1 MLFYKDII
9 SFLYNIDKLKLLSVL
24 SLTIISAICETITI
38 LLLFPVL
45 MLLLSS
51 NEDAVDKVFEYFP
64 GFELL
69 NDPYF
74 IIYLLIF
81 FLIFSYLLRLFY
93 LIYST
98 KISFKYGRE
107 VNKNILYGIMNSFE
121 VNYQNYTNLVNLLTR
136 RNDSLI
142 YEIIFPVF
150 TLLYS
155 IMQFIFIIVALF
167 FVIDPIY
174 ILLSTSIG
182 LIYFVI
188 SLLMKKGI
196 TIRSKEISSLSDGIN
211 ERLTETTR
219 ALDQIRIFQASRV
232 FISQILYLEKKYRN
246 KQSFNQI
253 MIHSPKL
260 ILELLGVILLLL
272 ASLLT
277 STSDTVPQLGVLAFA
292 FFRLLPMFQ
301 AIFNASS
308 NIRIGQASLSVVKKF
323 LNTSKNNGKYIRN
336 IRSIV
341 FDKIS
346 LSFGENIICKDLD
359 FIIKTNEITC
369 ISGASGAGKS
379 SILGLIT
386 GLIVPNSGS
395 IIINEIVSKVH
406 SDFPVNVSVCPQEP
420 LLLSGSIEENITLGK
435 SVKNF
440 SVDEAL
446 DLAGLS
452 QANSFTKSSF
462 VEFGGANFSGGQKQR
477 IGLARAIY
485 HLQDILILDEPTSAL
500 DEINADKIMTNL
512 IKINK
517 EKIIIIATHDSTIKA
532 KCDKLMELKK

>member
-1 MLFYKDII
+1 MV
-9 SFLYNIDKLKLLSVL
+9 NIYV
-24 SLTIISAICETITI
+24 
-38 LLLFPVL
+38 
-45 MLLLSS
+45 
-51 NEDAVDKVFEYFP
+51 
-64 GFELL
+64 
-69 NDPYF
+69 
-74 IIYLLIF
+74 
-81 FLIFSYLLRLFY
+81 
-93 LIYST
+93 
-98 KISFKYGRE
+98 
-107 VNKNILYGIMNSFE
+107 
-121 VNYQNYTNLVNLLTR
+121 
-136 RNDSLI
+136 
-142 YEIIFPVF
+142 
-150 TLLYS
+150 
-155 IMQFIFIIVALF
+155 
-167 FVIDPIY
+167 
-174 ILLSTSIG
+174 
-182 LIYFVI
+182 
-188 SLLMKKGI
+188 
-196 TIRSKEISSLSDGIN
+196 
-211 ERLTETTR
+211 
-219 ALDQIRIFQASRV
+219 
-232 FISQILYLEKKYRN
+232 
-246 KQSFNQI
+246 
-253 MIHSPKL
+253 
-260 ILELLGVILLLL
+260 
-272 ASLLT
+272 
-277 STSDTVPQLGVLAFA
+277 
-292 FFRLLPMFQ
+292 
-301 AIFNASS
+301 
-308 NIRIGQASLSVVKKF
+308 
-323 LNTSKNNGKYIRN
+323 
-336 IRSIV
+336 
-341 FDKIS
+341 IS

-379 SILGLIT
+379 TILGLIT